1 MRPVRIIAAIV
12 FAILTLLTV
21 PAWASSEPVRL
32 RVSPKSVAAGDSV
45 TLSGS
50 IGPESAALECPGGV
64 QLLSRAFRST
74 EEFAEVPALGAAVR
88 PNGTFTTTTIIP
100 RSRAAG
106 SYSIT
111 GRCGGGNFGGATLVV
126 RAATPTPPA
135 ALRVSPG
142 SVTAGDRVTL
152 SGSVGRPESVAGSEC
167 ATGVKLLSRAFESTQ
182 EFADVPALGAAVRPD
197 GTFTTTTII
206 PRSRAAGTYSI
217 TGRCGG
223 ANFAG
228 ATLVVRAAPTT
239 PTTTP
244 EPMSPT
250 PTGPP
255 SDPPVTQPQVP
266 APMVAGPATQPTS
279 DLASRWV
286 IPGLAALGSGILAAL
301 SVWLLY
307 RRRHPAHPNRQG
319 HSHLAH

>member
-1 MRPVRIIAAIV
+1 MRPIRIIAAIV
-12 FAILTLLTV
+12 FATLTLLTA

-74 EEFAEVPALGAAVR
+74 EEFAEVPALGAAIR
-88 PNGTFTTTTIIP
+88 PDGTFTTTTIIP

-106 SYSIT
+106 TYLIT
-111 GRCGGGNFGGATLVV
+111 GRCGGANFAGATLVV
-126 RAATPTPPA
+126 QAATPTPPA
-135 ALRVSPG
+135 ALHVSPS
-142 SVTAGDRVTL
+142 SVTAGDRVIL
-152 SGSVGRPESVAGSEC
+152 YGSVGRPESVAGSEC

-182 EFADVPALGAAVRPD
+182 EFADVPALSAAVRSD
-197 GTFTTTTII
+197 GTFTTTTTI
-206 PRSRAAGTYSI
+206 PAFRAAGTYPI

-244 EPMSPT
+244 EPIAPT
-250 PTGPP
+250 PT
-255 SDPPVTQPQVP
+255 DPPVTQPQVP

-279 DLASRWV
+279 DLTSRWV
-286 IPGLAALGSGILAAL
+286 IPGLAALAAGTLAAL

>member
-1 MRPVRIIAAIV
+1 MRPIRIIAAVV
-12 FAILTLLTV
+12 FAILTLLTA

-32 RVSPKSVAAGDSV
+32 QVSPTSVA
-45 TLSGS
+45 
-50 IGPESAALECPGGV
+50 
-64 QLLSRAFRST
+64 
-74 EEFAEVPALGAAVR
+74 
-88 PNGTFTTTTIIP
+88 
-100 RSRAAG
+100 
-106 SYSIT
+106 
-111 GRCGGGNFGGATLVV
+111 
-126 RAATPTPPA
+126 
-135 ALRVSPG
+135 
-142 SVTAGDRVTL
+142 AGDRVTL
-152 SGSVGRPESVAGSEC
+152 SGSVGPESAGSEC
-167 ATGVKLLSRAFESTQ
+167 ATGVQLLSRAFESIQ

-255 SDPPVTQPQVP
+255 ADPPVTQPQVP
-266 APMVAGPATQPTS
+266 VPMVAGPATQPTS

-307 RRRHPAHPNRQG
+307 RCRHPAHPNRQG
-319 HSHLAH
+319 RSYLAH